1 MIFLSCSND
10 MYTYNTYHLAK
21 AFFPEE
27 DVQQNVSEE
36 MEDVFRITF
45 PDGSVFVVK
54 KEDIPAEEDRSR
66 KKYAVDVALY
76 RPAESTQE
84 RSLPGGS

>member
-45 PDGSVFVVK
+45 PDGSVFAVK

-66 KKYAVDVALY
+66 KKYAASGSQ
-76 RPAESTQE
+76 RCPAAGGRE
-84 RSLPGGS
+84 RNDR